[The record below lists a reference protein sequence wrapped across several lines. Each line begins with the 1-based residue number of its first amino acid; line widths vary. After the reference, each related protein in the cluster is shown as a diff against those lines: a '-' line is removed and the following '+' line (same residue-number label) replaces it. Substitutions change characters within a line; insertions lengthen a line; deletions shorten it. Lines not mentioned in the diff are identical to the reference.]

1 MSGDSDE
8 NLIDP
13 IDFLTI
19 DVTGTELNEF
29 LSGDLHEALGDRPS
43 SSEMIRSFERPG
55 FDVGLVRFDLS
66 DVTGTVGGIRDDF
79 IVSLRGYRVSGDPQV
94 HFTVVSMS
102 QWGECCQTLEAV
114 GTVRW
119 TERHGVR
126 IDGFQSMLR
135 FEKSDP
141 YVDPRD
147 PYIMAV
153 AMAVMLVR
161 RRLSETE
168 AGR

>member
-19 DVTGTELNEF
+19 DVTGTELKEF
-29 LSGDLHEALGDRPS
+29 LSGDLHDALGDRPS
-43 SSEMIRSFERPG
+43 SSEMIRSLDRLG

-66 DVTGTVGGIRDDF
+66 DITGTVSGIREDF
-79 IVSLRGYRVSGDPQV
+79 CVSLRGYRVSGDPQV
-94 HFTVVSMS
+94 HFTAVSTV
-102 QWGECCQTLEAV
+102 QCGECCQTLEAV

-119 TERHGVR
+119 TERHGVW
-126 IDGFQSMLR
+126 IDGFQSRLH

-153 AMAVMLVR
+153 AMAVMMVR
-161 RRLSETE
+161 RRLAETE